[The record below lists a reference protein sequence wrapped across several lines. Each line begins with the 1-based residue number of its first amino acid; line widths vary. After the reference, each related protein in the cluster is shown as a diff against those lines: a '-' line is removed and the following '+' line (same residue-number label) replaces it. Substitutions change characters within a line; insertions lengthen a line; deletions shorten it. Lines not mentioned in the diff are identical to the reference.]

1 MEPEDQDLRDRVRAG
16 LARRVSRSFGVC
28 ASGADVPDVPLA
40 VEIIPIE
47 EPKGVSK
54 ARVDLANTWA
64 RPDGEE
70 LITAMETAEVDRQ
83 LRLGGYYTWSW
94 EPDREW
100 LRLRREYR
108 RAQRQWLQA
117 HPVNS
122 IDSPERLERA
132 IKRGEVVLVEAG
144 PWFKAKAS
152 GYVEPPKAWQ
162 EIDGAAEVREVWA
175 ACLGLIGPAV
185 IFGSRVSFAE
195 SLANAIDAPFYG
207 AGADAAKAIL
217 GEDGSRTIVAS
228 LGAHGQG
235 RNLQAWKSAVILD
248 PPPSGARW
256 EQILGRLHR
265 PGQRASEV
273 CYYVSAAWS
282 DETHKALADA
292 RWLASSLGQ
301 AQRLLVAERR
311 GNWYDG

>member
-1 MEPEDQDLRDRVRAG
+1 MTDDLRDRVRAG
-16 LARRVSRSFGVC
+16 LAARVARSYGVC
-28 ASGADVPDVPLA
+28 ASGSDVPDVPLS
-40 VEIIPIE
+40 VEIIPTE
-47 EPKGVSK
+47 EPQGVSK
-54 ARVDLANTWA
+54 ARVALANTWA

-70 LITAMETAEVDRQ
+70 LITAMECAEVDRQ

-100 LRLRREYR
+100 LRVRKEYR
-108 RAQRQWLQA
+108 KAQRSWLQA
-117 HPVNS
+117 HPTNT

-132 IKRGEVVLVEAG
+132 IKRGEITLPEAA
-144 PWFKAKAS
+144 PWFRAKAS

-162 EIDGAAEVREVWA
+162 EIDGAPEIRMIWSS
-175 ACLGLIGPAV
+175 CLELIGPAV
-185 IFGSRVSFAE
+185 VFGARVSFAE
-195 SLANAIDAPFYG
+195 GLANAIGAPFYG
-207 AGADAAKAIL
+207 AGPEAAKGIL
-217 GEDGSRTIVAS
+217 SEEGSRTIVAS

-235 RNLQAWKSAVILD
+235 RNLQAWRSAVILD

-265 PGQRASEV
+265 PGQKASEV
-273 CYYVSAAWS
+273 TYYVSAAWA

-301 AQRLLVAERR
+301 AQRLLVAERK
-311 GNWYDG
+311 GIWYV